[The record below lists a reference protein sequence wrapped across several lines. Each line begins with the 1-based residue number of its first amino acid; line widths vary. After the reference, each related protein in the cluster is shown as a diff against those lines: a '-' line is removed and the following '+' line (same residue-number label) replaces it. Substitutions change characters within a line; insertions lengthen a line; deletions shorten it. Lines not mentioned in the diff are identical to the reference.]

1 MKMDSAELKPAIT
14 RLKRARGQLDAVIR
28 MMEEGKDCQ
37 DIVMQLSAA
46 SKAVDRAGYLVI
58 ANGMKR
64 CFLDESGEAL
74 DEKTIEKMFIS
85 LA

>member
-1 MKMDSAELKPAIT
+1 MKMDSAELQPAIT

>member
-1 MKMDSAELKPAIT
+1 MKMDSAELQPAIT

-28 MMEEGKDCQ
+28 MMEEGKDCH
-37 DIVMQLSAA
+37 DTVMQLSAA

-64 CFLDESGEAL
+64 CFLDESGETL